1 MTATTN
7 DPTRTQQTADGGA
20 LDGIDMTVPA
30 VVESS
35 ETVYRG
41 AVFRVDDMTIA
52 LADRRGGRHMIRRQV
67 MRHAPCVVLLVHDTA
82 ADRYLLEREYRAG
95 SDLFAYGLPAGLMDD
110 GEEPMAAAMR
120 ELAEETG
127 VVPDERELRVDLVGS
142 FYSSEGMADELAHI
156 MVLHLGAW
164 RQEER
169 HFDGDEYVE
178 SSWVSWDELRGTRIT
193 SSNGMIAIQHEA
205 LRRLRDASAHAADD
219 SYDTRNIPERPRPAE
234 EGAILE

>member
-1 MTATTN
+1 MPSGRDGAAESE
-7 DPTRTQQTADGGA
+7 RTADEGG
-20 LDGIDMTVPA
+20 LGVIDMTVPA

-41 AVFRVDDMTIA
+41 AVFRIDDMTIA
-52 LADRRGGRHMIRRQV
+52 LTDRRGGRHTIRRQV

-82 ADRYLLEREYRAG
+82 TDRYLLEREYRAG
-95 SDLFAYGLPAGLMDD
+95 SDLFAYGLPAGLMDG

-127 VVPDERELRVDLVGS
+127 VVPDERELKVDRVGA

-169 HFDGDEYVE
+169 RFDGDEYVE
-178 SSWVSWDELRGTRIT
+178 SSWVSWRDLLATRVT

-205 LRRLRDASAHAADD
+205 LRRLRDASARADA
-219 SYDTRNIPERPRPAE
+219 SYDTHNIPERPRPAE